1 MDAKSVKQKTDTL
14 ISLKNGILKLLF
26 VCLLSFLSFSCEDD
40 DLDQMDDLTDGYWAC
55 QTELDVPFIRFSSS
69 GEMRYYLYA
78 PNGVKDGYD
87 VASFDDGLNLR
98 YAVDFENGR
107 LCYLPSMWFDILV
120 LNENTLTIRTDDGLN
135 IKYAKIRSSSVNLMS
150 IEDFYNKHPEN

>member
-14 ISLKNGILKLLF
+14 ISLKNGILKLMF
-26 VCLLSFLSFSCEDD
+26 ACLVLFLSFSCEDE
-40 DLDQMDDLTDGYWAC
+40 DLDQTDDLTAGYWAC
-55 QTELDVPFIRFSSS
+55 QTEADVPLIRFYPS
-69 GEMRYYLYA
+69 GEMLYFLYA
-78 PNGVKDGYD
+78 PNGVEGGYD
-87 VASFDDGLNLR
+87 AACYDAELNLR

-120 LNENTLTIRTDDGLN
+120 LNESTLTIRTDDGLN

-150 IEDFYNKHPEN
+150 KEEFYNKYPEY